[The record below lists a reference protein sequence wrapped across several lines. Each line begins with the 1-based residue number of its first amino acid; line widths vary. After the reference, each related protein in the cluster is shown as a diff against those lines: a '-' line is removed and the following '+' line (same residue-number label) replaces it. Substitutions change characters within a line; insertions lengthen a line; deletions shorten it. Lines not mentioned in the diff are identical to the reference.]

1 MNKVPN
7 TEGVG
12 LIIANRDG
20 ELRHIAAVGNG
31 RFWDELQITARS
43 GPILDALQ
51 TDKALICDPFDLRK
65 YPDLQ
70 QMRDVL
76 AKQEP
81 SAIVVI
87 PNVWTSGAQLVTV
100 VYLAASLSDAEL
112 EVIGGH
118 EPLFAYALGLLEYCG
133 EAEAQAEQMVRMVQ
147 TRSWIE
153 QAKGMIMT
161 RRSIGP
167 DDAFAVLV
175 EHSQTSNV
183 KVRDLSTAL
192 VGLMTGPD
200 GDIEVSEQA
209 IAAAKVL
216 WEDISTRNGQ

>member
-1 MNKVPN
+1 
-7 TEGVG
+7 
-12 LIIANRDG
+12 
-20 ELRHIAAVGNG
+20 
-31 RFWDELQITARS
+31 
-43 GPILDALQ
+43 
-51 TDKALICDPFDLRK
+51 
-65 YPDLQ
+65 
-70 QMRDVL
+70 
-76 AKQEP
+76 
-81 SAIVVI
+81 
-87 PNVWTSGAQLVTV
+87 
-100 VYLAASLSDAEL
+100 
-112 EVIGGH
+112 
-118 EPLFAYALGLLEYCG
+118 
-133 EAEAQAEQMVRMVQ
+133 MVRMVQ